1 MQEQSSNKRVVAIGL
16 DSVEL
21 DVLERWIEAG
31 HLPNIARL
39 FQDSARFDAHF
50 SPAVP
55 TAETPWTMF
64 LTGCYPET
72 TGYWSMFRYSP
83 DYAMHH
89 VEAYDFDACG
99 RFYDYCKDRKV
110 IVLDVPLARISS
122 AVDGIQVLAWG
133 AHAAQGPPAS
143 VPEGLLEELTAK
155 YGAHPAFD
163 DDTVPVGEIADRG
176 QWLEKAL
183 ITGIEIRTRACVDLM
198 ESKPWDLM
206 LVVYG
211 EAHSAGHSFWHLSQ
225 PDHPLYE
232 IYHDDSHDPLLAV
245 HKAVDEAVGE
255 IVSHAPDDAC
265 IVLFS
270 PHGMATNPA
279 DIPSL
284 VVLPELMFRHNFGGK
299 AGLAKGDPAAPLEPL
314 GPRREVWMRAVWT
327 LREFSNPI
335 RAFVHRHTRL
345 RVSWLFDK
353 LFGSEFGPPHPLDGE
368 RTLRWSPPM
377 WYRPL
382 WPQMKAFALPTFSNG
397 LVRLNVRGREANGI
411 VEPADYDRTCDEI
424 SELIRDLK
432 DARTGKPIVRDI
444 VRTRKSAL
452 DTGKHCADADLTVIW
467 NPTPADVVDSSKYGR
482 IGPVPFFRTGAHKP
496 RGFFAAS
503 GAGIVPGKRQSI
515 ELVDLAPTILDL
527 LGVAP
532 PNHFDGQSAMT
543 APHAEAPV

>member
-1 MQEQSSNKRVVAIGL
+1 MREMPGKKRVVAIGL
-16 DSVEL
+16 DAVDL
-21 DVLERWIEAG
+21 DLLERWIEAG

-39 FQDSARFDAHF
+39 FHDSARFDANF

-72 TGYWSMFRYSP
+72 TGYWSMNQYST
-83 DYAMHH
+83 DYKMH
-89 VEAYDFDACG
+89 VVGTYDFDAYG
-99 RFYDYCKDRKV
+99 HFYDYCKDRKV
-110 IVLDVPLARISS
+110 IVLDVPLAKKSS
-122 AVDGIQVLAWG
+122 AVNGIQVLAWG
-133 AHAAQGPPAS
+133 AHAPSGPPAS

-155 YGAHPAFD
+155 YGEHPAFEN
-163 DDTVPVGEIADRG
+163 DTVPVGEIADRG

-198 ESKPWDLM
+198 ESQPWDLM
-206 LVVYG
+206 LVAYG
-211 EAHSAGHSFWHLSQ
+211 EPHSAGHSFWHLSQ
-225 PDHPLYE
+225 PDHPLYQSD
-232 IYHDDSHDPLLAV
+232 HDDSHDPLLAV

-255 IVSHAPDDAC
+255 IVRHAPDDAC

-270 PHGMATNPA
+270 PHGMTTNA
-279 DIPSL
+279 GDVASL
-284 VVLPELMFRHNFGGK
+284 VFLPELMFRHTFGGR

-314 GPRREVWMRAVWT
+314 RPRREVWMRAVWA

-345 RVSWLFDK
+345 RVSWYFDK

-368 RTLRWSPPM
+368 KALWAHPPM

-382 WPQMKAFALPTFSNG
+382 WPQMKAFALPSFSNG
-397 LVRLNVRGREANGI
+397 QVRLNVRGREAHGI
-411 VEPADYDRTCDEI
+411 VEPADYDRTCEEI

-432 DARTGKPIVRDI
+432 DARTGKPIVADV

-452 DTGKHCADADLTVIW
+452 DAGEAYADGDLTVIW

-482 IGPVPFFRTGAHKP
+482 IGPVPFGRSGGHVP

-515 ELVDLAPTILDL
+515 ELVDLAPTILDML
-527 LGVAP
+527 DVPP
-532 PNHFDGQSAMT
+532 PNHFDGQSRMT
-543 APHAEAPV
+543 AVHGKASA